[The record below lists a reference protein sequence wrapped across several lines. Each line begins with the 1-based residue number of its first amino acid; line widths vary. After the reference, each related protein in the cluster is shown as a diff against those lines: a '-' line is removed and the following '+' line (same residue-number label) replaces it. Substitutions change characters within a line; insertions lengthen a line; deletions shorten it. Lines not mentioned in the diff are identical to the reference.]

1 MSKHRLDPR
10 SWRAGRLE
18 VKPAETKVSPP
29 TSQLCSSLSCPLY
42 SLRLAETTARHGAA
56 GRSEARPSSSM
67 AREEMAF
74 SWVLRVAELSHLLL
88 SV

>member
-18 VKPAETKVSPP
+18 VKLAETKVSPP
-29 TSQLCSSLSCPLY
+29 TSQLRSSLSCPLY
-42 SLRLAETTARHGAA
+42 SLRLAETGAA

-74 SWVLRVAELSHLLL
+74 SWPLWVAELSHLLL